1 MTSHL
6 SDEKAET
13 KHYPQEYV
21 KEMKACFSEK
31 GIKYHMCRVQNEEKG
46 EDGKDR
52 ILLIAGE
59 GVTCL
64 VQSHIFTDSLQFT
77 NVGDV
82 LENDQLS
89 IERGS
94 EVSWLN
100 PVMVEVGHSDAV
112 VCSKVEI
119 MEQENV

>member
-21 KEMKACFSEK
+21 QEMKACFSEK

-64 VQSHIFTDSLQFT
+64 VQSDIFTDSLQFT

-82 LENDQLS
+82 LEDDKLS
-89 IERGS
+89 IERGC

-100 PVMVEVGHSDAV
+100 PFMV
-112 VCSKVEI
+112 
-119 MEQENV
+119 

>member
-21 KEMKACFSEK
+21 QEMKACFSEK
-31 GIKYHMCRVQNEEKG
+31 GIKYHVCRVQNEEKG

-52 ILLIAGE
+52 IFLIAGE

-94 EVSWLN
+94 EVSGLN

-112 VCSKVEI
+112 VCSNIEI
-119 MEQENV
+119 TEQENV

>member
-1 MTSHL
+1 MDFFAKKS
-6 SDEKAET
+6 S
-13 KHYPQEYV
+13 
-21 KEMKACFSEK
+21 
-31 GIKYHMCRVQNEEKG
+31 KYHVCRVQNEEKG

-64 VQSHIFTDSLQFT
+64 VQSNIFTDSLQFT

-82 LENDQLS
+82 LEDGQLS
-89 IERGS
+89 IERGC

-100 PVMVEVGHSDAV
+100 PFMV
-112 VCSKVEI
+112 
-119 MEQENV
+119 